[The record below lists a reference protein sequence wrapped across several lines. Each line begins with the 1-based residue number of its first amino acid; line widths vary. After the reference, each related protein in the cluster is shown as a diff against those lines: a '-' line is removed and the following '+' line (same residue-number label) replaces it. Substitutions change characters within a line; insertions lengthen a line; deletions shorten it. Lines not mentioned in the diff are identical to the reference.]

1 MRPLLY
7 RRTYWTHI
15 QSAFL
20 CVCAYIYIHTCT
32 HIYTYTSACMRPGG
46 AGPGAGSE
54 RSPPIAPLSSLYRCG
69 GGIPI
74 FSNFPNLQMYPS
86 DISHL
91 LTFTYFYQL
100 MDLYFYAFF
109 SAHFLLII
117 SPIISIHNLVPK
129 NLERSAIQT
138 RLCSR

>member
-1 MRPLLY
+1 
-7 RRTYWTHI
+7 
-15 QSAFL
+15 
-20 CVCAYIYIHTCT
+20 
-32 HIYTYTSACMRPGG
+32 MRPGG
-46 AGPGAGSE
+46 AGPGSGE
-54 RSPPIAPLSSLYRCG
+54 RKVATHSPPKYSLSVR

>member
-1 MRPLLY
+1 MQYASAGKRSTDSLPPPLGPPLVVLSY
-7 RRTYWTHI
+7 R
-15 QSAFL
+15 A
-20 CVCAYIYIHTCT
+20 
-32 HIYTYTSACMRPGG
+32 
-46 AGPGAGSE
+46 
-54 RSPPIAPLSSLYRCG
+54 
-69 GGIPI
+69 GIPI